1 MQRSNALA
9 RSNTNYTGY
18 LTATTAIVKVIP
30 IQIYILHILYIP
42 GQSILRRLSGIA
54 PVGDN
59 LCVSGKRKKTELHK
73 IKAKKKVKKK
83 IKRKKRKYNKKI

>member
-59 LCVSGKRKKTELHK
+59 LCVSGKRKRTELLNVLHRENK
-73 IKAKKKVKKK
+73 SEKKS
-83 IKRKKRKYNKKI
+83 